1 MTPYTLTVS
10 EAETQQLRNLVK
22 RTQTTHRPIMLTNEE
37 LAEPIA
43 VLVESSVFETL
54 QRKERQLFHLQ
65 LRQLLQAIAT
75 IETQWDEP
83 AARQEFIATFAAGVT
98 SLWKAA
104 PENTKDLCVTLDLAA
119 RRLSLQRVTLPQI
132 AALRNCLE
140 LLQDGTHDDVLIA
153 QCEQRL
159 IASGLPPTIGGSA
172 LLVEAYMNDL

>member
-1 MTPYTLTVS
+1 MAPYTLTVS
-10 EAETQQLRNLVK
+10 EAENQSLRNLVK
-22 RTQTTHRPIMLTNEE
+22 HAQTTHRPIMLTNEE

-75 IETQWDEP
+75 VAAQWDVL
-83 AARQEFIATFAAGVT
+83 AVRQEFITLFSAGVT

-104 PENTKDLCVTLDLAA
+104 PENAQDLCVTLDLAV
-119 RRLSLQRVTLPQI
+119 RRLSLERITQQQI

-140 LLQDGTHDDVLIA
+140 LLQDGTPDDALVA
-153 QCEQRL
+153 QCEQHL
-159 IASGLPPTIGGSA
+159 IASGLPPTIGGSE